1 MCAGLAALLGPP
13 SLAGACYGTFHAGN
27 LSAMQTLNTTHVPR
41 SSYVAN
47 VASLGAAYASW
58 KVQSRVVVP
67 LFDEGGSFSWNLES
81 MSKKMGE
88 PLKINT
94 WRDFYRSA
102 GPPMAARTV
111 AVMMSFFVAGAANTL
126 VARYLD
132 METPSSEGD
141 EKR

>member
-1 MCAGLAALLGPP
+1 
-13 SLAGACYGTFHAGN
+13 
-27 LSAMQTLNTTHVPR
+27 MQTLNTTHVPR

-47 VASLGAAYASW
+47 VASLGAAYVSW

-126 VARYLD
+126 VARYLER
-132 METPSSEGD
+132 ETPSSEGD
-141 EKR
+141 EKQ